1 MHRTTQDTVS
11 EWSGNNGG
19 SMWCGG
25 FSLRL
30 MEQFRIFVVCA
41 GPTGA
46 VGSAVLHTFPGILPA
61 LTSL

>member
-1 MHRTTQDTVS
+1 MHRATQDTVS
-11 EWSGNNGG
+11 EWSGNNCG
-19 SMWCGG
+19 SMWCAG
-25 FSLRL
+25 FSLRP

-41 GPTGA
+41 GPTEA